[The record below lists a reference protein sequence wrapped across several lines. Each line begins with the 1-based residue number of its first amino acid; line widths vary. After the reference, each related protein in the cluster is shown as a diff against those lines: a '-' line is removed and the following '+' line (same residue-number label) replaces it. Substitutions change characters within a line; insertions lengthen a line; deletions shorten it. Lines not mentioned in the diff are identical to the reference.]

1 MQPLMIDTPFVT
13 LVSLHFCLVFS
24 RYDPKMNAWSIQ
36 APMLS
41 RRTRAVA
48 AVLDGH
54 LYVIGGNDGDMALSS
69 GERRDKPQNCSFWF
83 YFSSQSKVIK
93 LQ

>member
-1 MQPLMIDTPFVT
+1 
-13 LVSLHFCLVFS
+13 
-24 RYDPKMNAWSIQ
+24 MNTWSKQ

-48 AVLDGH
+48 AVLEGH

-69 GERRDKPQNCSFWF
+69 GEKCDYK
-83 YFSSQSKVIK
+83 
-93 LQ
+93 